1 MVTYCKTPEQK
12 QEDRER
18 SKIEMLKLL
27 AGKEPNPC
35 LHTEVHQ
42 INEDTTIQDEM
53 YEYIRD
59 EIRDIKGVIRVALK
73 GSENESEWLST
84 EEGNWHEESD
94 KVDMLFE
101 RFNRYMAD
109 LKWRTTGDA
118 PHPPCLPGF
127 FPSYSSYNLPP
138 KGAWF

>member
-1 MVTYCKTPEQK
+1 MNQ
-12 QEDRER
+12 
-18 SKIEMLKLL
+18 M
-27 AGKEPNPC
+27 
-35 LHTEVHQ
+35 
-42 INEDTTIQDEM
+42 NEYTTIQDEM

-59 EIRDIKGVIRVALK
+59 EIKRIKGVIRVALK

-84 EEGNWHEESD
+84 EEGNWHKETD

-101 RFNRYMAD
+101 SFNRYMAD

-127 FPSYSSYNLPP
+127 FPSYSSRDLPD
-138 KGAWF
+138 KNACF

>member
-1 MVTYCKTPEQK
+1 
-12 QEDRER
+12 
-18 SKIEMLKLL
+18 MLKLL
-27 AGKEPNPC
+27 AGKEPYPC

-42 INEDTTIQDEM
+42 INEYTTIQDEM

-127 FPSYSSYNLPP
+127 WPRGERYGLP
-138 KGAWF
+138 KKNAWF